1 MQPLERPIQSGT
13 APSSK
18 KVRPPYSLHHAFGAP
33 AKLGGFLM
41 DGDTIL
47 YAVGRHIVLRKL
59 ESGAMTF
66 VHEAPAGVVQL
77 TAIAVSSDRRHAVVC
92 ERWVPSPGAAPLPRV
107 RVVHVSG
114 KKSVGTLNAAV
125 EGAYEAC
132 AFSEDGKYV
141 LAHTGAPEN
150 VVVVWK
156 WADERPVGMLRSKT
170 PIGRARFNPG
180 SSTLLSISAPMRLCR
195 LSEKGHFKE
204 IEVGALTRYGLGL
217 GPGF

>member
-1 MQPLERPIQSGT
+1 MQPLERPMQSGT
-13 APSSK
+13 APTNK
-18 KVRPPYSLHHAFGAP
+18 KVRPPYFLHHAFGAP
-33 AKLGGFLM
+33 AELGGFLM

-66 VHEAPAGVVQL
+66 VHEAPAGVMQL
-77 TAIAVSSDRRHAVVC
+77 TAMAVSSDRRHAVVC

-156 WADERPVGMLRSKT
+156 WADPNPNPNPNPNPKT
-170 PIGRARFNPG
+170 ATRHMVR
-180 SSTLLSISAPMRLCR
+180 
-195 LSEKGHFKE
+195 H
-204 IEVGALTRYGLGL
+204 LTDE
-217 GPGF
+217 P